1 MEQADIKDALRRRAV
16 GFETDEV
23 VEEYSVSDGEPVL
36 VKRKVTKKAVPP
48 DISAAKLLLESET
61 PWRRGATNS
70 SPPKRS
76 GCWGCC
82 GRRQNSFF
90 MPRRQSRF
98 GSIDRIEGRD
108 NGRSGTEKEGRARRA
123 RGERGV

>member
-1 MEQADIKDALRRRAV
+1 MEQADNKDALRRRAV

-61 PWRRGATNS
+61 PVAAWSDEQLAA
-70 SPPKRS
+70 
-76 GCWGCC
+76 
-82 GRRQNSFF
+82 
-90 MPRRQSRF
+90 
-98 GSIDRIEGRD
+98 
-108 NGRSGTEKEGRARRA
+108 EKERLLGLLRAEA
-123 RGERGV
+123 K